1 MVILGGGNRLGR
13 LKRGKGGGAK
23 LGQGKEKSQN
33 SCEKAGPQ
41 LSR

>member
-1 MVILGGGNRLGR
+1 MVILGGGSRLGR
-13 LKRGKGGGAK
+13 LKNGKGG
-23 LGQGKEKSQN
+23 KSQN